1 MSEKQNL
8 SQELKLDDTLHPV
21 ASPVMVDALKDIEE
35 KKDELEKIAEPDEK
49 IIDEINNPDEKIFK
63 FKGLKE
69 KLTLEEGLTFEDYS
83 DLVHDLYGAIKK
95 VVRGVT
101 NINGEYGY
109 YPDITKSDIKKALDE
124 IKDRIDEDDGLLD
137 ENLVSEDLDLAEDVV
152 DERLSKDVIRALK
165 NGNMLSGYNG
175 QVDIENST
183 DRKITPEEAKRLID
197 SGQQDKVLTI
207 INSNPVTYNAKGKPS
222 TEHQV
227 NVYGDDA
234 YETRNGVTKFTTRK
248 MPTDYVLNIA
258 NKEDSNK
265 GARGNYEI
273 NLVNKDKDLLAQRE
287 LNPDSRNVNLRNVTA
302 GTNINTWDLDHGTY
316 ERNKAKRYSKKAD
329 TYEKEAEQARKR
341 LADLKKQH
349 DEGRYYGSEENF
361 QRDVKWIEDDIAS
374 NQKWADNYRKEAQ
387 QSRWE
392 VQDKQAAMRNLDVR
406 VALDKELHKN
416 AKVKRDAEEAFK
428 ALDKVDVKIDDLKKN
443 GAPQVQKW
451 QREKKD
457 LEDKLKSIMKQLR
470 SLEIQGLDN
479 DEINARELEFLMHR
493 REAIENNSN
502 EVLKKAQDFEAK
514 INAMHDRNSKW
525 QAR

>member
-1 MSEKQNL
+1 MSSKKNL
-8 SQELKLDDTLHPV
+8 SEEIKLGIEPV
-21 ASPVMVDALKDIEE
+21 ASPVMVDALKDLAE
-35 KKDELEKIAEPDEK
+35 KEDELEEIAEPAEK
-49 IIDEINNPDEKIFK
+49 IIDEINNPDEKIFE

-83 DLVHDLYGAIKK
+83 DLVHALYGAIRR

-101 NINGEYGY
+101 KINGEYGY
-109 YPDITKSDIKKALDE
+109 YPDITKSDIKRALDE
-124 IKDRIDEDDGLLD
+124 IKDRIDEDDDLLD

-165 NGNMLSGYNG
+165 NGNMLGGYNS

-222 TEHQV
+222 SDHQV
-227 NVYGDDA
+227 NVYGDDV
-234 YETRNGVTKFTTRK
+234 YETRNGVSKWTTRK

-258 NKEDSNK
+258 NKDGSSR

-287 LNPDSRNVNLRNVTA
+287 LNPDSRNVNLSKVTA
-302 GTNINTWDLDHGTY
+302 GTNINTWDLDHGRY
-316 ERNKAKRYSKKAD
+316 EKSQARRYNDKAD
-329 TYEKEAEQARKR
+329 TYAKEAEQARKR
-341 LADLKKQH
+341 LADLQKKH
-349 DEGRYYGSEENF
+349 DEGHYYGSEENF
-361 QRDVKWIEDDIAS
+361 QRDVNWLENDIAKY
-374 NQKWADNYRKEAQ
+374 QGWADNYKKEAQ
-387 QSRWE
+387 KKNWE
-392 VQDKQAAMRNLDVR
+392 VKDKQAAMRNLDVR

-416 AKVKRDAEEAFK
+416 AKIKRDAEEAFQ
-428 ALDKVDVKIDDLKKN
+428 ALGKVDVKIDDLKKN

-457 LEDKLKSIMKQLR
+457 LENRLNELMKQLR
-470 SLEIQGLDN
+470 SLEIKGLDN

-502 EVLKKAQDFEAK
+502 EVLQKAKDFEAK
-514 INAMHDRNSKW
+514 VNAMHDRNSKW